1 MLKLKY
7 SVMKSK
13 CALSPERKTT
23 IACLIVAA
31 AGVLIQIISGHPYPT
46 IPPAF
51 FILLIPAGLIYFA
64 PWRWTPISAVLAGIF
79 LTAGLFLSGA
89 SQRLI
94 DFKNP
99 GDSAGLW
106 IQSLAVLG
114 ALVAGCTAAYKNFR
128 SPQKSNHLVRK

>member
-1 MLKLKY
+1 
-7 SVMKSK
+7 MK
-13 CALSPERKTT
+13 ATFPLSSEGKIT

-46 IPPAF
+46 IPPVF

-64 PWRWTPISAVLAGIF
+64 PWRWTPISAILSAIF

-89 SQRLI
+89 SRRLI
-94 DFKNP
+94 DLQNP

-106 IQSLAVLG
+106 IQSVAVL
-114 ALVAGCTAAYKNFR
+114 
-128 SPQKSNHLVRK
+128 

>member
-1 MLKLKY
+1 
-7 SVMKSK
+7 MKTK
-13 CALSPERKTT
+13 FTLSFEGKIT

-31 AGVLIQIISGHPYPT
+31 AGALIQKISGHPYAT
-46 IPPAF
+46 IPPVL
-51 FILLIPAGLIYFA
+51 FILLIPAGLMYFA
-64 PWRWTPISAVLAGIF
+64 PWRWTPISAILSGIF

-99 GDSAGLW
+99 GDSTGLW

-114 ALVAGCTAAYKNFR
+114 ALIAGCIAAYKNFR
-128 SPQKSNHLVRK
+128 SPQKSNHLVGQ